1 MREAAK
7 WVMQVGATLHKKGGP
22 AMPLAERV
30 FQHAV
35 HLAKQLDGEGHSSD
49 LRPDLRDALAVEQE
63 GNSPELA
70 DAYTWLG
77 ATEAA
82 LGKTTEAETHYKAA
96 ARAIEERGVVDLGDK
111 LLHQCIFFRNR
122 DNREKYEATIRRW
135 ETAIRDAHKDGTDG
149 DVALLTS
156 TIGCLLE
163 KAIGIAKDPND
174 GLRRSARLAGG
185 PIARCAMRLEAHP
198 LRPKNSSPSV
208 GDVYELTAQTYDK
221 CGDRKLCIAYLGRCA
236 GATACS
242 LGFAGLDPAG
252 RETARRAGRR
262 GSRAHPRPP
271 RLWQE
276 EEEGSAVVVRD
287 VRRVPGVRRGTRRRG
302 SRGRDRR
309 HR

>member
-1 MREAAK
+1 MESLVNAITSLPPDAVDRERLLECLGNAERNRRGGRMREAAK
-7 WVMQVGATLHKKGGP
+7 WVMQVGAMLHKKGGP

-35 HLAKQLDGEGHSSD
+35 PLAKQLDGEGPSSD
-49 LRPDLRDALAVEQE
+49 LRDDLRDALMVEQE
-63 GNSPELA
+63 GNNPELA

-82 LGKTTEAETHYKAA
+82 LGKTMEAETHYKAA

-174 GLRRSARLAGG
+174 GLRRSARLRGG

-208 GDVYELTAQTYDK
+208 SDVYELTAQTYDK
-221 CGDRKLCIAYLGRCA
+221 IL
-236 GATACS
+236 S
-242 LGFAGLDPAG
+242 LI
-252 RETARRAGRR
+252 
-262 GSRAHPRPP
+262 HI
-271 RLWQE
+271 
-276 EEEGSAVVVRD
+276 
-287 VRRVPGVRRGTRRRG
+287 
-302 SRGRDRR
+302 
-309 HR
+309 

>member
-7 WVMQVGATLHKKGGP
+7 WVMQVGAMLHKKGGP

-35 HLAKQLDGEGHSSD
+35 HLAKQLDGEGPSSD
-49 LRPDLRDALAVEQE
+49 LRDDLRDALMVEQE
-63 GNSPELA
+63 GNNPELA

-156 TIGCLLE
+156 PTGCQRASSGACPLSSGWSDHRADRGASPCTESQSVSLGSCK
-163 KAIGIAKDPND
+163 KAGSRHRGGAPL
-174 GLRRSARLAGG
+174 GLGFG
-185 PIARCAMRLEAHP
+185 PPR
-198 LRPKNSSPSV
+198 
-208 GDVYELTAQTYDK
+208 
-221 CGDRKLCIAYLGRCA
+221 
-236 GATACS
+236 
-242 LGFAGLDPAG
+242 LGFAVSRPALA
-252 RETARRAGRR
+252 ARGPD
-262 GSRAHPRPP
+262 SPKP
-271 RLWQE
+271 
-276 EEEGSAVVVRD
+276 
-287 VRRVPGVRRGTRRRG
+287 
-302 SRGRDRR
+302 
-309 HR
+309 